1 MKHLCSLLWLLD
13 GQPTKGNFFSLT
25 TGHRWSWQ
33 SKRLLEMNRKKL
45 KVNLGWPVHLY
56 KIRSSPYS
64 TLDQVP
70 RTTCTWLFKTSNLR
84 ELLFT
89 KVVRTY
95 YSSKVYSGIE
105 TKKVKSRHL
114 LLPSQFQSNPFS
126 FQVNSLAALTTP
138 QYEPCILNP

>member
-13 GQPTKGNFFSLT
+13 GQPIKGNFFSLT
-25 TGHRWSWQ
+25 IGQRWSWQ

-45 KVNLGWPVHLY
+45 KVNLGWPAHFY

-64 TLDQVP
+64 TLDQVQ
-70 RTTCTWLFKTSNLR
+70 TTCTLLFKTSNLR

-89 KVVRTY
+89 KVVRAY
-95 YSSKVYSGIE
+95 SSSKVYLRIE
-105 TKKVKSRHL
+105 TKKVTSCHL
-114 LLPSQFQSNPFS
+114 LLPSQFQTNPFT
-126 FQVNSLAALTTP
+126 FQVNSLAAITTP